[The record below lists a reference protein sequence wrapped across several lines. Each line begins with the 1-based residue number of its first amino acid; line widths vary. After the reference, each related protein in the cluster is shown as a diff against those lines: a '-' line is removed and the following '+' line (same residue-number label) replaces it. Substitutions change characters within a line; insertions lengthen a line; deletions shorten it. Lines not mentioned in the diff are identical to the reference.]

1 MRPFES
7 EAERVYNTGMS
18 KKKTPKAKKKRDI
31 FVLDT
36 NVLLYNPRAVFA
48 FPGAEVVIPDQVLS
62 ELDKLKT
69 SRADKELRFKGREIA
84 RILFDL
90 SENGK
95 LAEGIPFGDDSIL
108 RVISFNSHKAPEGL
122 SGKSTDDRILGTVFR
137 LQNEE
142 PGRRVTIVTNDLNML
157 VKAQMLDIP
166 VAHPGEE
173 FAYGPVRRAFI
184 WLGAQ
189 KRILA
194 FMVAILSLIAFIVV
208 FQSTFNLGKGNQ
220 VKLPPQLAAQLQDY
234 QSKEYGYKMMLDRN
248 QRDLQALIGMGNIK
262 FDLGDIY
269 QDPKYYLEAIDYY
282 KKALVVDP
290 KNANVRVDMAI
301 EYTKLGKV
309 DIAIEELKK
318 ALSYQPKHALAHYYL
333 GSVLMESKRDLK
345 GAREHFKQY
354 LDLAPSGPEA
364 QRAQI
369 YIDQIDQA
377 LAQ

>member
-1 MRPFES
+1 
-7 EAERVYNTGMS
+7 MS
-18 KKKTPKAKKKRDI
+18 MKKIPKAKKRRDI

-36 NVLLYNPRAVFA
+36 NVLLYNPRAIFA

-69 SRADKELRFKGREIA
+69 SRADKELRFRGREIA

-95 LAEGIPFGDDSIL
+95 LSEGIPFGDDSIL

-122 SGKSTDDRILGTVFR
+122 SGKSSDDRILGTVFR
-137 LQNEE
+137 LQKEE
-142 PGRRVTIVTNDLNML
+142 PGRRVTVVTNDLNML

-194 FMVAILSLIAFIVV
+194 FMVAILSLAALIIVL
-208 FQSTFNLGKGNQ
+208 QSAFNLGNQ
-220 VKLPPQLAAQLQDY
+220 TKLPPQLAAQLQDY

-248 QRDLQALIGMGNIK
+248 PRDLQALIGMGNIK
-262 FDLGDIY
+262 FDIGDIY
-269 QDPKYYLEAIDYY
+269 EDPKYYLEAIDYY
-282 KKALVVDP
+282 KKALEVDP
-290 KNANVRVDMAI
+290 RNSNVRVDMAI

-309 DIAIEELKK
+309 DIAIDELKK

-333 GSVLMESKRDLK
+333 GTVLMDSKRDLK
-345 GAREHFKQY
+345 GAREHLKQY
-354 LDLAPSGPEA
+354 LELAPNGPEA
-364 QRAQI
+364 PRAQV
-369 YIDQIDQA
+369 YLDQIDQA
-377 LAQ
+377 LSQ